1 MGADAPC
8 HVSIAVGRVGPREPP
23 APQAWGR
30 WPLRRGRR
38 LAARLPPEG
47 SRPHA
52 QACAAPVLC
61 RRLSG
66 CGCCREAPRGAGPSQ
81 FLREKE
87 CPEQLLGDHQS
98 LVLPAE
104 PRLPRA
110 PPSACSL
117 TWPQSC
123 TNKRGQS
130 SHAAGPTCGRRRAL
144 RLHDSSRKSLLRTGR
159 PGGCAHLSFFQKRI
173 PRVRHGTKCCTCEL
187 ARGTGPPS
195 GPLLT
200 HAHTCLCQ
208 QGQGTACS
216 FFFFWI
222 FMSLFEATLMTMP
235 GA

>member
-1 MGADAPC
+1 MTRDATRC
-8 HVSIAVGRVGPREPP
+8 GCRRSLPREHRRR
-23 APQAWGR
+23 WGSGHASHQH
-30 WPLRRGRR
+30 LRRGDAGPCGGDGGSLPASPQRARGHTPRLVRR
-38 LAARLPPEG
+38 PCCADSFRGVGAAG
-47 SRPHA
+47 RP
-52 QACAAPVLC
+52 
-61 RRLSG
+61 
-66 CGCCREAPRGAGPSQ
+66 PRGAGPSQ

-87 CPEQLLGDHQS
+87 CPEQLLGDHQP

-110 PPSACSL
+110 PPSACSFMR
-117 TWPQSC
+117 PQSC

-173 PRVRHGTKCCTCEL
+173 PRVCHGTKCCTCEL

-208 QGQGTACS
+208 
-216 FFFFWI
+216 
-222 FMSLFEATLMTMP
+222 
-235 GA
+235 